1 MKKRI
6 SLILLTLVLAVGL
19 AACGGNSGDDGKKVV
34 KAVDS
39 DITEG
44 KLLLQMAKMLVE
56 QDTDY
61 EVKIYDEMVQVA
73 TYDEMKK
80 GSFDLFNTWDGTVLT
95 TLLGLDIKDI
105 PEGQSLYDFVNEK
118 SSKDNNVALL
128 GKIGHNNTYA
138 MAVRKDIAEKYDLK
152 TTTDLAPV
160 SPEIVFGAEHGFFS
174 EEGSAKYTPYTE
186 FYGLKFKE
194 AKAFDINLK
203 YTSLD
208 NKDIDATIAYTTDG
222 MVKKSELVILED
234 DRNYFP
240 EYNGCLG
247 YRVGLFEEFGEDL
260 RTSLEKLN
268 GLFTNEKMMNLT
280 YQVDVEGKEIPE
292 VAKKFLQ
299 DEGLLK

>member
-6 SLILLTLVLAVGL
+6 SLILLSLVLAVGL
-19 AACGGNSGDDGKKVV
+19 AACGGNDGADAKVV

-44 KLLLQMAKMLVE
+44 KLLLQMAKILVE

-61 EVKIYDEMVQVA
+61 EFKIYDEMVQVA

-80 GSFDLFNTWDGTVLT
+80 GSFDIFNTYDGTVLT
-95 TLLGLDIKDI
+95 TLLGLDVKDV
-105 PEGQSLYDFVNEK
+105 PDGMSLYDFVNEK
-118 SSKDNNVALL
+118 SSNDNKVALL

-138 MAVRKDIAEKYDLK
+138 MALRKDIADKYQVK
-152 TTTDLAPV
+152 TTTELAEFA
-160 SPEIVFGAEHGFFS
+160 PEIVFGAEHGFFS

-186 FYGLKFKE
+186 FYGLKFKD

-208 NKDIDATIAYTTDG
+208 NKEIDATIAYTTDG
-222 MVKKSELVILED
+222 MVKKSDLVILED
-234 DRNYFP
+234 DQNYFP

-247 YRVGLFEEFGEDL
+247 YRVGLFKEFGEEL
-260 RTSLEKLN
+260 KASLEKLN
-268 GLFTNEKMMNLT
+268 GLFDNEKMMNLT

>member
-6 SLILLTLVLAVGL
+6 SLILLSLVLVVGL
-19 AACGGNSGDDGKKVV
+19 AACGSDDSGAKKVV

-61 EVKIYDEMVQVA
+61 EFKIYDEMVQVA

-80 GSFDLFNTWDGTVLT
+80 GSFDIFNTYDGTVLT
-95 TLLGLDIKDI
+95 TLLGLDVKNV
-105 PEGQSLYDFVNEK
+105 PEGMSLYDFVNEK
-118 SSKDNNVALL
+118 STNDNKVALL

-138 MAVRKDIAEKYDLK
+138 MALRKDIADKYKVK
-152 TTTDLAPV
+152 TTTELAEFA
-160 SPEIVFGAEHGFFS
+160 PEIVFGAEHGFFS

-186 FYGLKFKE
+186 FYGLQFKD

-208 NKDIDATIAYTTDG
+208 NKEIDATIAYTTDG
-222 MVKKSELVILED
+222 MVKKSDLVILED

-240 EYNGCLG
+240 EYNGCFG
-247 YRVGLFEEFGEDL
+247 YRVGLFEEFGDDL
-260 RTSLEKLN
+260 KQSLEKLN
-268 GLFTNEKMMNLT
+268 GLFDNEKMMNLT
-280 YQVDVEGKEIPE
+280 YQVDVEGKEIPA
-292 VAKKFLQ
+292 VAKQFLQ

>member
-6 SLILLTLVLAVGL
+6 SLILLSLVLAIGL
-19 AACGGNSGDDGKKVV
+19 AACGDGGGDKKVV
-34 KAVDS
+34 KAVDC

-44 KLLLQMAKMLVE
+44 KLLLQMAKLLVE

-95 TLLGLDIKDI
+95 TLLHLDIKDI
-105 PEGQSLYDFVNEK
+105 PEGMSLYDFVNEK
-118 SSKDNNVALL
+118 SSKDNKVGLI

-138 MAVRKDIAEKYDLK
+138 MAVRREIAEKYNLK
-152 TTTDLAPV
+152 TTTDLAKV
-160 SPEIVFGAEHGFFS
+160 APEIVFGAEHGFFS

-186 FYGLKFKE
+186 FYGLNFKE

-203 YTSLD
+203 YVSLD

-222 MVKKSELVILED
+222 MVKKSDLVILED

-240 EYNGCLG
+240 EYNGALG
-247 YRVGLFEEFGEDL
+247 YRVGLFEEFGDDL
-260 RTSLEKLN
+260 KTSLEKLN

-280 YQVDVEGKEIPE
+280 YQVDVEGKQIPE

>member
-6 SLILLTLVLAVGL
+6 SLIMFSLVLVLGL
-19 AACGGNSGDDGKKVV
+19 VACGSGGGAKKVV

-61 EVKIYDEMVQVA
+61 KFKIYDEMVQVA

-80 GSFDLFNTWDGTVLT
+80 GSFDIFNTYDGTVLT
-95 TLLGLDIKDI
+95 TLLGLDVKDV
-105 PEGQSLYDFVNEK
+105 PEGMSLYDFVNEK
-118 SSKDNNVALL
+118 STNDNKVALL

-138 MAVRKDIAEKYDLK
+138 MALRKDIADKYKVK
-152 TTTDLAPV
+152 TTTELAEFA
-160 SPEIVFGAEHGFFS
+160 PEIVFGAEHGFFS

-186 FYGLKFKE
+186 FYGLQFKD

-222 MVKKSELVILED
+222 MVKKSDLVILED
-234 DRNYFP
+234 DQNYFP
-240 EYNGCLG
+240 EYNGCFG
-247 YRVGLFEEFGEDL
+247 YRVGLFEEFGDDL
-260 RTSLEKLN
+260 KTSLEKLN

-280 YQVDVEGKEIPE
+280 YQVDVEGKEIPA
-292 VAKKFLQ
+292 VAKQFLQ
-299 DEGLLK
+299 DEGLLQ